1 MDLPQLDQLVLNGA
15 MGRLAEVCGVS
26 KSSVTFQTST
36 NRMQLIERLQK
47 ANKGPAA
54 QIKWPQM
61 AVRLSSL
68 QTGVQGEDT
77 AYTPKNMLRRGVYV
91 QVADSN
97 NVLYN
102 VKVMP
107 TSFIMEV
114 TLLTDDFFQA
124 FDFATKWVRAAVLNA
139 FNFTINYGSAS
150 FDIRVK
156 ADDNVTTPDRD
167 EAVSH
172 PNLYE
177 YVTNMTVWGYS
188 ADPKAR
194 NIPVLNQAQVSVV
207 PAMPNAAQ
215 LLPPR
220 TFSSTE

>member
-15 MGRLAEVCGVS
+15 MGRLAEVSGVS
-26 KSSVTFQTST
+26 KSTVTFQTST

-47 ANKGPAA
+47 AAKGPSA

-107 TSFIMEV
+107 TSFILEV
-114 TLLTDDFFQA
+114 TMLTDNFFQA
-124 FDFATKWVRAAVLNA
+124 FDFATRWVRAAVLNS
-139 FNFTINYGSAS
+139 FNFTVNYGSVS

-156 ADDNVTTPDRD
+156 ADENVTTPDRD
-167 EAVSH
+167 EAVNH
-172 PNLYE
+172 PNVYE
-177 YVTNMTVWGYS
+177 YVANMTVWGYS
-188 ADPKAR
+188 ADPQAR
-194 NIPVLNQAQVSVV
+194 NIPVLQKVQATAQ
-207 PAMPNAAQ
+207 PAMPPTAV
-215 LLPPR
+215 LLPTR
-220 TFSSTE
+220 TFPSTE